1 MKYQIVCIINIRYE
15 PTWHK
20 WIEIKK
26 KWRFNGKMSAFR
38 FGGLILCLVINNE
51 PFKFIVPESLCVTGM
66 TLCAH
71 LSHFSIFIYGNWN
84 YLLNRLTQHR
94 LMKFCLIKSF
104 TFGLR
109 WFYSFALRYNQIRWK
124 ALRSTN
130 RYITSKNLPKNIILK
145 ISILLWN

>member
-1 MKYQIVCIINIRYE
+1 MDIMSTYLRLGCEISNSFYYNIKYE
-15 PTWHK
+15 PTWDK
-20 WIEIKK
+20 WTKKKK

-84 YLLNRLTQHR
+84 YVFKRLNP
-94 LMKFCLIKSF
+94 
-104 TFGLR
+104 
-109 WFYSFALRYNQIRWK
+109 A
-124 ALRSTN
+124 
-130 RYITSKNLPKNIILK
+130 
-145 ISILLWN
+145 